1 MIYSKKTILAIAAMV
16 GLGLACTP
24 SEPEVEET
32 VSQKVTATLVSEA
45 GAAWT
50 SSDVLG
56 VYTDASENNVKYTCT
71 SASNGTFTASTE
83 VSGTP
88 QYVYYPYS
96 ADNASRNATG
106 LVGNVP
112 QDQTAAKAGY
122 LPYDYRYGVQTGT
135 NSDGDVQFEMHSVLA
150 NVCFAVETAGSA
162 LEGQEIVSVTV
173 NVTRD
178 GVAVP
183 VCGGFAF
190 NAAEGAYSY
199 DGYTTY
205 NEFTTAAYATIF
217 PIVKAGD
224 VLTVTA
230 KSAEAEAVATITVEG
245 DVAAG
250 GYYTVTVQLPEAEV
264 VEPEEP
270 ESGEGT
276 EGDGTEDEGTTE
288 EPETP
293 ETTVTT
299 GTFTVATYNVD
310 GLPTK
315 ISFFTINGD
324 GPGSDGTKTISSAIA
339 AEAWD
344 IVGFSEDF
352 AYHSELTSALGAYT
366 FGTHRGSVSSISSN
380 DTDGLCF
387 ATLNSTCS
395 FGSETIVEYT
405 SDYGGITSGAN
416 TCIKKG
422 FRYYP
427 VTLADGV
434 VIDVYI
440 THMNTYSSSGT
451 GHINAQHAQL
461 AQLAAYVSEKAMANG
476 RPAIIMGDT
485 NCRYT
490 RHDFQT
496 YFWSKFDSSLTINDP
511 WVDYMWEGVY
521 PTYPSNSLV
530 VEDATGTS
538 DTDIICD
545 SQKGE
550 VVDKVIYINN
560 PASNVQISANG
571 YLRDS
576 AFQGLADHWPIVV
589 EFTYTV
595 TE

>member
-32 VSQKVTATLVSEA
+32 VSQKVTATLVGEA

-56 VYTDASENNVKYTCT
+56 VYTNASEKNVKYACT
-71 SASNGTFTASTE
+71 SASKGTFTASTE

-88 QYVYYPYS
+88 QYAYYPYS
-96 ADNASRNATG
+96 TDNASRNATG
-106 LVGNVP
+106 LKGNVP

-135 NSDGDVQFEMHSVLA
+135 NSDGDVEYEMHSVLA
-150 NVCFAVETAGSA
+150 NVFFTVETAGSA
-162 LEGQEIVSVTV
+162 LEGQEIVSVTCK
-173 NVTRD
+173 VTRD
-178 GVAVP
+178 GAAVP
-183 VCGGFAF
+183 VCGGFSF
-190 NAAEGAYSY
+190 SAADGAYTY

-217 PIVKAGD
+217 PTVKSGD
-224 VLTVTA
+224 VLEITA
-230 KSAEAEAVATITVEG
+230 KSADAEAVATMTVEG
-245 DVAAG
+245 EVVAG
-250 GYYTVTVQLPEAEV
+250 GYYEVTVQLPEAEV
-264 VEPEEP
+264 VEPEGP
-270 ESGEGT
+270 ETPET
-276 EGDGTEDEGTTE
+276 PE

-293 ETTVTT
+293 VEPETPAVTA

-310 GLPTK
+310 GLPKK

-339 AEAWD
+339 AEGWD

-380 DTDGLCF
+380 NTDGLCF

-451 GHINAQHAQL
+451 GHINAQHKQL

-511 WVDYMWEGVY
+511 WVDYMWDGVY

-538 DTDIICD
+538 SSDIICD

-560 PASNVQISANG
+560 PSSKVQISANG

-595 TE
+595 AE

>member
-1 MIYSKKTILAIAAMV
+1 MTDCPHRLSDSPLHLY
-16 GLGLACTP
+16 P
-24 SEPEVEET
+24 S
-32 VSQKVTATLVSEA
+32 
-45 GAAWT
+45 
-50 SSDVLG
+50 
-56 VYTDASENNVKYTCT
+56 
-71 SASNGTFTASTE
+71 
-83 VSGTP
+83 
-88 QYVYYPYS
+88 
-96 ADNASRNATG
+96 
-106 LVGNVP
+106 
-112 QDQTAAKAGY
+112 
-122 LPYDYRYGVQTGT
+122 
-135 NSDGDVQFEMHSVLA
+135 
-150 NVCFAVETAGSA
+150 
-162 LEGQEIVSVTV
+162 
-173 NVTRD
+173 
-178 GVAVP
+178 
-183 VCGGFAF
+183 
-190 NAAEGAYSY
+190 
-199 DGYTTY
+199 
-205 NEFTTAAYATIF
+205 
-217 PIVKAGD
+217 
-224 VLTVTA
+224 
-230 KSAEAEAVATITVEG
+230 
-245 DVAAG
+245 
-250 GYYTVTVQLPEAEV
+250 QL
-264 VEPEEP
+264 
-270 ESGEGT
+270 
-276 EGDGTEDEGTTE
+276 
-288 EPETP
+288 
-293 ETTVTT
+293 
-299 GTFTVATYNVD
+299 
-310 GLPTK
+310 
-315 ISFFTINGD
+315 
-324 GPGSDGTKTISSAIA
+324 
-339 AEAWD
+339 
-344 IVGFSEDF
+344 GFSEDF

-366 FGTHRGSVSSISSN
+366 FGKHRGSVSSISSN
-380 DTDGLCF
+380 NTDGLCF

-440 THMNTYSSSGT
+440 THMNTYSSSGS
-451 GHINAQHAQL
+451 GHINAQHKQL

-511 WVDYMWEGVY
+511 WVDYMWDGVY

-538 DTDIICD
+538 SSDIICD

-595 TE
+595 AE